1 MLNRHNIGC
10 NIIQIICIAT
20 DNDRDGPA
28 ENNYQIK
35 IYILYMPRDLY
46 RMRERPIITL
56 YSIVCVRAQWAI
68 ISEQRV
74 IYAHTTFNFFLQQYY
89 LRLSRNN
96 TVLDRYG
103 KSGLLLVLW
112 LYNVRVLII
121 IIKKH
126 LYYIYCSACNIM
138 SFYVLQYN
146 R

>member
-10 NIIQIICIAT
+10 NIIKIICIAT

-74 IYAHTTFNFFLQQYY
+74 IYAHTTFKFFSSNITYVY
-89 LRLSRNN
+89 RETIPFSIDTEKVVCCLSF
-96 TVLDRYG
+96 G
-103 KSGLLLVLW
+103 
-112 LYNVRVLII
+112 
-121 IIKKH
+121 
-126 LYYIYCSACNIM
+126 YIMCVC
-138 SFYVLQYN
+138 
-146 R
+146 